1 MLRLEQSNVKDCVKE
16 LLRLGNNNMKM
27 WNIFQ
32 WLSKHK
38 ELEHGTQAEVIK
50 LYCHDELVGYSLI
63 ENFEARAD
71 KSIRHKGTTYQDLG
85 VVHFVTLN
93 QHQNKGY
100 ATLLADAMYSD
111 IIQPMLMRNTDVHAF
126 VTATGRAVPLMER
139 TDIPPCHLVK
149 QFYSEQ
155 SFKTK
160 VIDFLTAQEPKS
172 NC

>member
-1 MLRLEQSNVKDCVKE
+1 MLRLEQSNVKDCVQE

-32 WLSKHK
+32 WLSKHR
-38 ELEHGTQAEVIK
+38 ELQNGTQAEIIK
-50 LYCHDELVGYSLI
+50 LYSQDELVGYSLI
-63 ENFEARAD
+63 ENFEARTD
-71 KSIRHKGTTYQDLG
+71 KSAQHGSVTYKDLG
-85 VVHFVTLN
+85 VVHFITLK

-100 ATLLADAMYSD
+100 ATLLANAMYSD
-111 IIQPMLMRNTDVHAF
+111 IIQPMLARHTHVHAF

-160 VIDFLTAQEPKS
+160 VIDYLTAQEPKS
-172 NC
+172 KY

>member
-63 ENFEARAD
+63 DFCLSAML
-71 KSIRHKGTTYQDLG
+71 K
-85 VVHFVTLN
+85 
-93 QHQNKGY
+93 
-100 ATLLADAMYSD
+100 LLM
-111 IIQPMLMRNTDVHAF
+111 F
-126 VTATGRAVPLMER
+126 
-139 TDIPPCHLVK
+139 
-149 QFYSEQ
+149 
-155 SFKTK
+155 
-160 VIDFLTAQEPKS
+160 
-172 NC
+172 